1 MRNNDAFGF
10 RFMIAMAFILMAGY
24 AAASPSVAALDSPA
38 SLTINVYTCDD
49 LHDPIDP
56 NQTLVNECA
65 LGTGDIPFT
74 LQPIAPQSGSMM
86 ASTGTGGT
94 PATISFSQL
103 PSGQYRLSQETPDTI
118 AQSYVSTCT
127 SNVRKFEYPFTPF
140 AIVEPDGRLN
150 IELRPD
156 EQLTCDWYNI
166 LAPEQE
172 SAATLTV
179 TVYSCSGDVIG
190 PEFCDLAPN
199 VDLRLFGPS
208 AEIILTSDANGIATF
223 DGEGAF
229 QIEPVS
235 ELDDRVFC
243 AFQTDS
249 NENTDQLTLDLAN
262 PVSLDAYY
270 CYPGA

>member
-1 MRNNDAFGF
+1 
-10 RFMIAMAFILMAGY
+10 MIAMAFILIAGY
-24 AAASPSVAALDSPA
+24 SVPSPDAAALDPPA

-56 NQTLVNECA
+56 NQTLANECA
-65 LGTGDIPFT
+65 LGTEDIPFT
-74 LQPIAPQSGSMM
+74 LEPIAPQGGGMM
-86 ASTGTGGT
+86 ASTGSGGT
-94 PATISFSQL
+94 PATISFSEL
-103 PSGQYRLSQETPDTI
+103 APGQYRLSQVTSDSI
-118 AQSYVSTCT
+118 AQSYVATCT
-127 SNVRKFEYPFTPF
+127 SNVRTFEYPFTPF
-140 AIVEPDGRLN
+140 AIVEPNGRLN
-150 IELRPD
+150 IELLPD

-179 TVYSCSGDVIG
+179 TVYSCSGDVID
-190 PEFCDLAPN
+190 PELCDPAPN
-199 VDLRLFGPS
+199 VDLRLFSPS
-208 AEIILTSDANGIATF
+208 AELILTSDANGIATF

-243 AFQTDS
+243 TFQTDT
-249 NENTDQLTLDLAN
+249 NENTDLLTLDLTN
-262 PVSLDAYY
+262 PMTLDAYY